1 MKKIYIYIY
10 IYIQIFISNIYIQN
24 RFYIDF
30 LWIIVASQ
38 VALVVKNLP
47 INAGGARDI
56 DLIPGSG
63 RTLE

>member
-1 MKKIYIYIY
+1 MKKNFYIY

-47 INAGGARDI
+47 TNAGGARDI
-56 DLIPGSG
+56 DLILGSG

>member
-1 MKKIYIYIY
+1 M
-10 IYIQIFISNIYIQN
+10 
-24 RFYIDF
+24 
-30 LWIIVASQ
+30 ASQ

-63 RTLE
+63 KTLE